1 MVGQLIPPPDLDTR
15 SEKPLTMGQRISA
28 WFDLCAFGEA
38 FWLAGI
44 QRRIGKAGDMRAA
57 VREKLEKEAEA
68 RDKKV
73 RHLLTELE
81 RRETAD
87 GG

>member
-1 MVGQLIPPPDLDTR
+1 MADQLVPPPVTD
-15 SEKPLTMGQRISA
+15 SHMEKSLTMGQRMAA

-44 QRRIGKAGDMRAA
+44 QRRIGKEGDLRAA
-57 VREKLEKEAEA
+57 VKEKLEAEMTA
-68 RDKKV
+68 RDE
-73 RHLLTELE
+73 RLLHLLTELE